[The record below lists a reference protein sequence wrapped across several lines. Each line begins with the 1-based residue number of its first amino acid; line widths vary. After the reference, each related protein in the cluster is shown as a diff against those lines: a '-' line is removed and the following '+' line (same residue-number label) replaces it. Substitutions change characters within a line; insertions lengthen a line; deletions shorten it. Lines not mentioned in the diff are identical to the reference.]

1 MSEDIL
7 WFWAVLFFTVPPVL
21 RFRENFLVP
30 GLAMLLMFGFFTQSY
45 WMPDFFNASDWPYII
60 GICLSILLFYFICG
74 FLVHYYWFK
83 DKSENLKNMGAFSL
97 LLKAWISG
105 NAIAVSE
112 DYITE
117 LRRFKL
123 FELRWEDI
131 SRIDQ
136 SELDIVLSDDVERE
150 PEILSE
156 IRIKRDF
163 HEFPVVEKQLM
174 KREMI

>member
-1 MSEDIL
+1 
-7 WFWAVLFFTVPPVL
+7 
-21 RFRENFLVP
+21 
-30 GLAMLLMFGFFTQSY
+30 
-45 WMPDFFNASDWPYII
+45 
-60 GICLSILLFYFICG
+60 
-74 FLVHYYWFK
+74 
-83 DKSENLKNMGAFSL
+83 MGAFSL

-163 HEFPVVEKQLM
+163 Y
-174 KREMI
+174 